1 MRILILLLSITLV
14 GACSMRDTVPMN
26 GSTIQNH
33 DLNDQ
38 DKDGVIVARERCMD
52 TVKGA
57 EVDNYGCGTVKTI
70 NERKELKIQFA
81 NDSSYLAPKY
91 FGQLEELSIFMN
103 KYPSTKVTI
112 EGHCSK
118 TGSYEHNLALS
129 QNRAEAVTTVLSQK
143 FSIDPSR
150 LTAIGYSYD
159 KPLDKSESAYANARN
174 RRVVAELMGEDSS
187 AAYKW
192 TIYTVDQ

>member
-150 LTAIGYSYD
+150 LTAIG
-159 KPLDKSESAYANARN
+159 
-174 RRVVAELMGEDSS
+174 
-187 AAYKW
+187 
-192 TIYTVDQ
+192 

>member
-1 MRILILLLSITLV
+1 MS
-14 GACSMRDTVPMN
+14 DTVPMN
-26 GSTIQNH
+26 GSTIQKN

-38 DKDGVIVARERCMD
+38 DKDGVIVARDRCMD
-52 TVKGA
+52 TIIGA
-57 EVDNYGCGTVKTI
+57 EIDNYGCGTVKSI
-70 NERKELKIQFA
+70 NERKELKVQFA
-81 NDSSYLAPKY
+81 NDSAYLAPKY
-91 FGQLEELSIFMN
+91 FGQLEELAAFMN
-103 KYPSTKVTI
+103 KYPTTKVTI

-118 TGSYEHNLALS
+118 SGTYEHNLALS
-129 QNRAEAVTTVLSQK
+129 QNRAEAVTAVLSQK

-159 KPLDKSESAYANARN
+159 KPLDNSESAYANARN